1 MKIGRIRPSRTL
13 MPVCAS
19 TALVGVLYRLLIL
32 SRKDGSALARAMPYR
47 NLVDALVHAIETA
60 IAELNSASSTIHQA
74 PPQSRGPRTTAG
86 SWAEPA
92 NVFAAGAPE
101 VSRLVPQPL
110 VWPHETR
117 TRNTPMIRIEPITAR
132 GTVRF
137 GLALSS
143 ASGAAASH
151 PVIAKIAKTTPRN
164 RPCALLN
171 VSQCRFT
178 PPGPGLAKPLMARA
192 KTVSASK
199 MPRTM
204 SNLTDNST
212 PRQAV

>member
-1 MKIGRIRPSRTL
+1 MTSGRVRPSTTL
-13 MPVCAS
+13 MPVWVS
-19 TALVGVLYRLLIL
+19 TALVGVLYRSLIL

-47 NLVDALVHAIETA
+47 NRVDAFVHAIETA

-74 PPQSRGPRTTAG
+74 PPQNRWPSTNAG
-86 SWAEPA
+86 SWAELA
-92 NVFAAGAPE
+92 NE

-110 VWPHETR
+110 VWPQETR
-117 TRNTPMIRIEPITAR
+117 TRNTPMIRIEPMTAR

-151 PVIAKIAKTTPRN
+151 PVIAKIANTTPRKM
-164 RPCALLN
+164 PCALLN
-171 VSQCRFT
+171 VSQWRLT

-204 SNLTDNST
+204 SNLTDSST

>member
-1 MKIGRIRPSRTL
+1 MTSGRIRPSATL
-13 MPVCAS
+13 MPVWVS
-19 TALVGVLYRLLIL
+19 TALVGVLYRSLIL

-74 PPQSRGPRTTAG
+74 PPQYRWPSTTAG

-132 GTVRF
+132 GTVRL
-137 GLALSS
+137 GSRLSS

-164 RPCALLN
+164 MPCGLWN
-171 VSQCRFT
+171 VSQWKLT
-178 PPGPGLAKPLMARA
+178 PPGPGLAKPLMA
-192 KTVSASK
+192 SANTIS
-199 MPRTM
+199 
-204 SNLTDNST
+204 
-212 PRQAV
+212 A